1 MAYRIIT
8 LILLLC
14 STSATAGLFDA
25 PGRSNFVPADQAFA
39 FDFQQQQH
47 DVNLSWQIKDGYYLY
62 RQQFTFS
69 AAGATIDEPALP
81 AGEWHE
87 DEFYGKSEIFRQ
99 RLTVPVTVKEA
110 DKEATLTVTWQG
122 CADAGFC
129 YPPETKVI
137 PLSAVRA
144 ASNDAQPTAAAPVSS
159 LNHRPAFNPPLPVE
173 PRPMEEN
180 AVPQAPAMAPPA
192 DVPARLPFTAL
203 WALLIGIG
211 IAFTP
216 CVLPMYPLIS
226 GIVLGGKQRL
236 STARALLLAFI
247 YVQGMALTYTAL
259 GLVVAAAGLQFQAAL
274 QHPYVLVGLSAVF
287 ILLALSMFGLFT
299 LQLPSSLQTR
309 LMLLSNKRQGGSP
322 GGVFAMGAIAGLICS
337 PCTTAP
343 LSAIL
348 LYIAQSGNLWL
359 GGGTL
364 YLYALGMGLPLIL
377 VTVFG
382 NRLLPKSGPWMS
394 HVKTAFGFVILAL
407 PVFLLERILGDQWG
421 LRLWSMLGV
430 AFFSWAFIT
439 SLGATRPWMR
449 LVQIILLAAALEQ
462 QAHLVTSRPL
472 QDWMRLVRDPLP
484 PRWSARGLCRTGR
497 LAPRSAEQQA
507 HCFTRVSS
515 VAELDQALAQA
526 KGQPVML
533 DLYADW
539 CVACKEFE
547 KYTFSSPD
555 VQQALKGTVLLQ
567 VDVTKNS
574 PQDVALLKHLQVLG
588 LPTILFFNAE
598 GQEQPE
604 RRVTGFMDAAA
615 FSAHLRDWQA

>member
-1 MAYRIIT
+1 MAQRFFT

-14 STSATAGLFDA
+14 STSAFAGLFDA
-25 PGRSNFVPADQAFA
+25 PGRSNFIPADQAFV
-39 FDFQQQQH
+39 FDFQQNQH
-47 DVNLSWQIKDGYYLY
+47 DLNLTWQVKEGYYLY
-62 RQQFTFS
+62 RKQVSITPAQAS
-69 AAGATIDEPALP
+69 VGALQMP

-87 DEFYGKSEIFRQ
+87 DEFYGKSEIYRQ
-99 RLTVPVTVKEA
+99 RLNVPVTVNQA
-110 DKEATLTVTWQG
+110 DKGATLTVTYQG

-129 YPPETKVI
+129 YPPETKVV
-137 PLSAVRA
+137 PLSEV
-144 ASNDAQPTAAAPVSS
+144 SAAATVS
-159 LNHRPAFNPPLPVE
+159 PPPSSVKDE
-173 PRPMEEN
+173 GES
-180 AVPQAPAMAPPA
+180 AS
-192 DVPARLPFTAL
+192 DLPFSAL

-274 QHPYVLVGLSAVF
+274 QHPYVLIGLSGVF

-309 LMLLSNKRQGGSP
+309 LTLMSNRQQGGSA

-348 LYIAQSGNLWL
+348 LYIAQSGNMWL

-382 NRLLPKSGPWMS
+382 NRLLPKNGPWMET
-394 HVKTAFGFVILAL
+394 VKTAFGFVILAL
-407 PVFLLERILGDQWG
+407 PVFLLERIIGDVWG
-421 LRLWSMLGV
+421 TRLWAMLGV
-430 AFFSWAFIT
+430 AFFAWAFIV
-439 SLGATRPWMR
+439 SLGAKKPWMR
-449 LVQIILLAAALEQ
+449 LVQVLLLAAALIS
-462 QAHLVTSRPL
+462 VRPL
-472 QDWMRLVRDPLP
+472 QDW
-484 PRWSARGLCRTGR
+484 AFG
-497 LAPRSAEQQA
+497 APAGQSQA
-507 HCFTRVSS
+507 HLSFTQIKNVD
-515 VAELDQALAQA
+515 ELNRALVQA
-526 KGQPVML
+526 KGKPVML

-547 KYTFSSPD
+547 KYTFSDPQ
-555 VQQALKGTVLLQ
+555 VQRALRETVLLQ
-567 VDVTKNS
+567 ANVTANS
-574 PQDVALLKHLQVLG
+574 PQDKALLKQLNVLG
-588 LPTILFFNAE
+588 LPTILFFNE
-598 GQEQPE
+598 QGEEQPAQ
-604 RRVTGFMDAAA
+604 RVTGFMDAAA
-615 FSAHLRDWQA
+615 FSAHLHDRQP

>member
-1 MAYRIIT
+1 MAQRFLT

-14 STSATAGLFDA
+14 STSVFAGLFDA
-25 PGRSNFVPADQAFA
+25 PGRSNFIPADQAFV
-39 FDFQQQQH
+39 FDFQQNQH
-47 DVNLSWQIKDGYYLY
+47 DLTLTWQVKEGYYLY
-62 RQQFTFS
+62 RKQVSITPAQAS
-69 AAGATIDEPALP
+69 VGALQLP

-87 DEFYGKSEIFRQ
+87 DEFYGKSEIYRQ
-99 RLTVPVTVKEA
+99 GLRVPVTVNQA
-110 DKEATLTVTWQG
+110 DKGATLTVTYQG

-129 YPPETKVI
+129 YPPETKVV
-137 PLSAVRA
+137 PLSEVK
-144 ASNDAQPTAAAPVSS
+144 AAATVT
-159 LNHRPAFNPPLPVE
+159 PLPSGE
-173 PRPMEEN
+173 RRE
-180 AVPQAPAMAPPA
+180 APA
-192 DVPARLPFTAL
+192 DLPFSAL

-274 QHPYVLVGLSAVF
+274 QHPYVLIGLSAIF

-299 LQLPSSLQTR
+299 LQLPSALQTR
-309 LMLLSNKRQGGSP
+309 LTLMSNRQQGGSP
-322 GGVFAMGAIAGLICS
+322 GGVFVMGAIAGLICS

-348 LYIAQSGNLWL
+348 LYIAQSGNMWL

-382 NRLLPKSGPWMS
+382 NRLLPKSGPWMET
-394 HVKTAFGFVILAL
+394 VKTAFGFVILAL
-407 PVFLLERILGDQWG
+407 PVFLLERIIGDAWG
-421 LRLWSMLGV
+421 MRLWAMLGV
-430 AFFSWAFIT
+430 TFFAWAFIV
-439 SLGATRPWMR
+439 SLGAKKPWMR
-449 LVQIILLAAALEQ
+449 LVQILLLAAAL
-462 QAHLVTSRPL
+462 VSIRPL
-472 QDWMRLVRDPLP
+472 QDWAFGTPA
-484 PRWSARGLCRTGR
+484 SQT
-497 LAPRSAEQQA
+497 QA
-507 HCFTRVSS
+507 HLNFTQIQNVD
-515 VAELDQALAQA
+515 ELNSALAKA
-526 KGQPVML
+526 NGKPVML

-547 KYTFSSPD
+547 KYTFSDPQ
-555 VQQALKGTVLLQ
+555 VRNALKETVLLQ
-567 VDVTKNS
+567 ANVTANNA
-574 PQDVALLKHLQVLG
+574 QDKALLKQLNVLG
-588 LPTILFFNAE
+588 LPTILFFNQQ

-604 RRVTGFMDAAA
+604 QRVTGFMDAAS
-615 FSAHLRDWQA
+615 FSAHLRNRQP